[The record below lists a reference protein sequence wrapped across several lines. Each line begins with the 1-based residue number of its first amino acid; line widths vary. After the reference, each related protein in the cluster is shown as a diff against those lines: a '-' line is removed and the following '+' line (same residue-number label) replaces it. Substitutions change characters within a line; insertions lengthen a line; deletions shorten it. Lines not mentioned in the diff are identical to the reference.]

1 MLYSS
6 LHYAAL
12 HSPRQTAVV
21 SGKDSLT
28 YVELWERSNLLAQ
41 MLVADGVKPGARVV
55 ILGPNSIDTV
65 IAWWATL
72 KCHAICVYLSE
83 SLKPSGFE
91 YIVRDV
97 SPSHYLC
104 GSSLSRK
111 LLSENVSFISLDT
124 IDWSASNGLEYAL
137 ALPSDLDLIA
147 SIVYTSGSTG
157 QPKGV
162 CLTHKNLL
170 SSGEMTAVGH
180 NLTHRDNYLM
190 VVPLHYV
197 HGQMMLMSLT
207 LRGARLEFMTNFVF
221 PTAVTK
227 KIKDQE
233 ITCLSG
239 VPYHFAML
247 INRGKF
253 LTTELPSLRWM
264 GITGGA
270 MNTES
275 LLELA
280 KSKPTVEIHI
290 GYGQTECS
298 PRITRLDPKKL
309 IHKPSSIGS
318 VEPGLVVEILD
329 VGGMPVAE
337 GETGELVVSGPSVM
351 QGYWNDPA
359 STAKVIDAQG
369 RLHTGDLAY
378 RDSEG
383 DIFIRG
389 RCQAMIKSAGERIF
403 PEELEAV
410 LRLHPYIADV
420 AVVGE
425 KDDTYGQIVI
435 AHVVLHESNNSSSH
449 EQLKAIEGYCLDHFT
464 FAKAPRHYQ
473 LWSEFPY
480 KENGKVDKQRL
491 HFVPVASRLLA

>member
-6 LHYAAL
+6 LQYAAL
-12 HSPRQTAVV
+12 HSPQQIAVV
-21 SGKDSLT
+21 SSKESCT
-28 YVELWERSNLLAQ
+28 YLELWERSNLLSQ
-41 MLVADGVKPGARVV
+41 MLLEDGIKPGERVV
-55 ILGPNSIDTV
+55 ILGANSIHTV
-65 IAWWATL
+65 IAWWAVL

-83 SLKPSGFE
+83 SLKPSGFDF
-91 YIVRDV
+91 IVRDV

-104 GSSLSRK
+104 GSSLSRN
-111 LLSENVSFISLDT
+111 LLPDDVSHINLDT
-124 IDWSASNGLEYAL
+124 IDWSASNGLEGAS
-137 ALPSDLDLIA
+137 ALPADLNLIA

-157 QPKGV
+157 EPKGV

-170 SSGEMTAVGH
+170 SSGEMTAIGH
-180 NLTHRDNYLM
+180 SLTSEDRYLM

-207 LRGARLEFMTNFVF
+207 LRGGRIEFMTNFVF

-227 KIKDQE
+227 KIKDNK
-233 ITCLSG
+233 ITCVSG
-239 VPYHFAML
+239 VPYHIAML
-247 INRGKF
+247 INRGKL
-253 LTTELPSLRWM
+253 LTTELPDLRWM

-270 MNTES
+270 MDTGK
-275 LLELA
+275 LLELTE
-280 KSKPTVEIHI
+280 SKPSLEIHI

-298 PRITRLDPKKL
+298 PRITRLDPAKV
-309 IHKPSSIGS
+309 IRKPSSIGS
-318 VEPGLVVEILD
+318 VEPGLVVEMLD
-329 VGGMPVAE
+329 GEGMPVAE

-351 QGYWNDPA
+351 HGYWNDPE
-359 STAKVIDAQG
+359 STATVIDDQG

-410 LRLHPYIADV
+410 LRLHPYIAEV

-425 KDDTYGQIVI
+425 KDETYGQIVI
-435 AHVVLHESNNSSSH
+435 AHVVLQESNDASND
-449 EQLKAIEGYCLDHFT
+449 EQLKVIEGYCLDHFT

-473 LWSEFPY
+473 LWNEFVY
-480 KENGKVDKQRL
+480 KENGKIDKQL
-491 HFVPVASRLLA
+491 LNYVPVTSRLVA